1 MKILSLEIDETI
13 YPQVLNFLKL
23 LPEKQCHIIETI
35 QPPKADSQHLNIR
48 SAFGLVKTPFTA
60 NLAEIEQGIVRGAID
75 DSD

>member
-1 MKILSLEIDETI
+1 
-13 YPQVLNFLKL
+13 
-23 LPEKQCHIIETI
+23 
-35 QPPKADSQHLNIR
+35 LNIR